1 MAAHMALAL
10 LVLAAAHVV
19 ADEHTH
25 HVGGPAHARVLAANS
40 HVHGNTPAPAV
51 AQYALHEDVVVWV
64 NTVGPYNN
72 RQETYSYYQLPF
84 CRGQEVV
91 EHHHE
96 TLGEVLQGMELI
108 NAGIGAQFRRTG
120 HDTPAGADARHASC

>member
-1 MAAHMALAL
+1 M
-10 LVLAAAHVV
+10 
-19 ADEHTH
+19 
-25 HVGGPAHARVLAANS
+25 
-40 HVHGNTPAPAV
+40 
-51 AQYALHEDVVVWV
+51 WV

-72 RQETYSYYQLPF
+72 RQETYSFYQLPY

-108 NAGIGAQFRRTG
+108 NAGIGMQFKSAHRNG
-120 HDTPAGADARHASC
+120 PACPCW

>member
-1 MAAHMALAL
+1 MWQLRLPARIKGPLTKPRHASGRNRALQYE
-10 LVLAAAHVV
+10 
-19 ADEHTH
+19 DE
-25 HVGGPAHARVLAANS
+25 
-40 HVHGNTPAPAV
+40 
-51 AQYALHEDVVVWV
+51 EDVIVWV

-72 RQETYSYYQLPF
+72 RQETYSFYQLPY

-108 NAGIGAQFRRTG
+108 NAGIGMQFKSAHRTG
-120 HDTPAGADARHASC
+120 PPCPSW